1 MIGKTY
7 LARQAAT
14 LLRLAHLTRDRQ
26 QSASLAAKAADL
38 KARLDETPEP
48 EDISPRAPDVL
59 PRMNPRGID
68 GRR

>member
-14 LLRLAHLTRDRQ
+14 LLRLAHLTRDRR
-26 QSASLAAKAADL
+26 QSASLAAKAAEL
-38 KARLDETPEP
+38 QARLDETPDP
-48 EDISPRAPDVL
+48 EDISPRAPDVE
-59 PRMNPRGID
+59 PKTSGKEIH